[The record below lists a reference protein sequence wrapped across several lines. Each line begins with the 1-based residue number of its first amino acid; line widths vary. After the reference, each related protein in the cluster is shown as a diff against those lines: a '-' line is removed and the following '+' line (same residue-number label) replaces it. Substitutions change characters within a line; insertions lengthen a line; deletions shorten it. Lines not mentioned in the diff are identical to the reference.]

1 MRGILSADQTVD
13 KLANTSRQPRI
24 IYNNDPP
31 LQDFQ
36 INLFWI
42 FHPFTFANFVFCSY
56 VLTPF
61 TKIQENK
68 KIILIILE
76 DVSF

>member
-13 KLANTSRQPRI
+13 KLANTSRQPHI
-24 IYNNDPP
+24 IYNNNPP
-31 LQDFQ
+31 HLQDFQ
-36 INLFWI
+36 IDLFWI
-42 FHPFTFANFVFCSY
+42 FHPFTFANFIFCTY

-68 KIILIILE
+68 KILIILE
-76 DVSF
+76 DASF

>member
-36 INLFWI
+36 INSI
-42 FHPFTFANFVFCSY
+42 HKNTRE
-56 VLTPF
+56 
-61 TKIQENK
+61 QEDTDNT
-68 KIILIILE
+68 
-76 DVSF
+76 